1 MLFPL
6 AEYWWFYAVFTAF
19 VLVLLAVDLGV
30 FHRKDYEITIREAA
44 KFSAIWI
51 SMAMLFNVL
60 LYYYAQSAF
69 AQDPRLLATIQDRAK
84 FALANLCHQGQAV
97 RRALVQAELLRSHS
111 HTELAH

>member
-30 FHRKDYEITIREAA
+30 FHRKDHEITIREAA

-69 AQDPRLLATIQDRAK
+69 SQDPRLLALT
-84 FALANLCHQGQAV
+84 
-97 RRALVQAELLRSHS
+97 RRRRRGKWPSNFLPATSWNTRCRLTTCSCS
-111 HTELAH
+111 S

>member
-44 KFSAIWI
+44 KFSALAASALRMVI
-51 SMAMLFNVL
+51 S
-60 LYYYAQSAF
+60 
-69 AQDPRLLATIQDRAK
+69 PLALTT
-84 FALANLCHQGQAV
+84 V
-97 RRALVQAELLRSHS
+97 PPP
-111 HTELAH
+111 